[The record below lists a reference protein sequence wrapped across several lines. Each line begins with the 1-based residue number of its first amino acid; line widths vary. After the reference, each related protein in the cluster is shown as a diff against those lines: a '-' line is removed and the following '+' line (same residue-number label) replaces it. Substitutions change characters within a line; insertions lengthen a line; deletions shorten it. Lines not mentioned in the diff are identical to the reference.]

1 MNARDRGALMYKLAD
16 EMDMH
21 REELATLNHTVLIHV
36 YLCYGELCMSEWST
50 KEHTQ

>member
-21 REELATLNHTVLIHV
+21 REELATQWERALSN
-36 YLCYGELCMSEWST
+36 GD
-50 KEHTQ
+50 